1 MLYIIMAI
9 SIVFIFLVRAKYD
22 KNRKCFV
29 CCDIYEY
36 HLSEAILASI
46 MLGLGPGLLAWFFIG
61 GVAGI
66 FLPKTEIVTEQEL
79 TAFPDSQY
87 IQYDDNNI
95 SYMIES
101 DGAYR
106 VERVSINDT
115 KIHYQNQKP
124 VVATH
129 EYEFKENWWGTW
141 IADNSVPRMNDYT
154 EIYLPAE
161 E

>member
-9 SIVFIFLVRAKYD
+9 NIVFILLVRVDYD
-22 KNRKCFV
+22 KNNKYFV
-29 CCDIYEY
+29 HYDMCEY
-36 HLSEAILASI
+36 SLSDAILASI

-79 TAFPDSQY
+79 MAFPDSQY

-106 VERVSINDT
+106 IERVSIKDA

-124 VVATH
+124 VVMTH